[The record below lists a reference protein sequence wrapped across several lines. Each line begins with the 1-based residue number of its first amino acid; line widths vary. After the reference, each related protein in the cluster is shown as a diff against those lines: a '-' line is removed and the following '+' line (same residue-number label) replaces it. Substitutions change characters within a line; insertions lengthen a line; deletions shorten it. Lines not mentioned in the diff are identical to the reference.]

1 MAATRT
7 PTIRVKGYRET
18 ARALDRV
25 NKGAKLALYSGLRQA
40 AEPIAQDARS
50 RLGGYTGLKTTTI
63 RPRVGLRGVYITQG
77 ARKKTGL
84 RPDFGALQMRVGL
97 LPAVYSREDDIVE
110 KVEEAFILLSKSQG
124 F

>member
-1 MAATRT
+1 MAAAT
-7 PTIRVKGYRET
+7 TIRVKGYRET

-25 NKGAKLALYSGLRQA
+25 NKGAKAALYSGLKDA
-40 AEPIAQDARS
+40 AEPIAADARA
-50 RLGGYTGLKTTTI
+50 RLGGYSGMKTDTI

-84 RPDFGALQMRVGL
+84 RPDFGALQMRQGL
-97 LPAVYSREDDIVE
+97 LPAVYSRQDELAERVED
-110 KVEEAFILLSKSQG
+110 AFILLTKLQG

>member
-1 MAATRT
+1 MGAETL
-7 PTIRVKGYRET
+7 RVKGYRET

-25 NKGAKLALYSGLRQA
+25 NKGAKVAL
-40 AEPIAQDARS
+40 
-50 RLGGYTGLKTTTI
+50 YTGLKDAAQGIAEDAKGRLSGYPGIKTTTI
-63 RPRVGLRGVYITQG
+63 RPRAAMRGVYITQG

-97 LPAVYSREDDIVE
+97 LPAAYSGQDEMVT
-110 KVEEAFILLSKSQG
+110 KVEEAFFLLTKAEG